1 MNDLKGARVMITGA
15 TGFLGQHVSILLAAA
30 GAELIPVSR
39 RFGFDLTDEARA
51 LSAILV
57 ARPDIVIHLA
67 APREDAPPAT
77 AVRDALLMG
86 LNVLDA
92 CSMARAKLVMVSRHG
107 PSRSP
112 HYAVQ
117 QALFAAARAHMRQ
130 HGLSFVQ
137 LVPCDVYG
145 PLDHFDSKRP
155 FRLIPSIISRLLDA
169 KTKDTKTLVLDGD
182 GKKPFPLLYVED
194 AAQAVV
200 MACTLSG
207 CSESLGICGPESLKL
222 ERISAAAARC
232 VEYKG
237 DIEWD
242 QEAYLWQ
249 PATQNG
255 AIARKILGWEPVT
268 KVEQGLKA
276 TYEWLSKKTAVVT

>member
-1 MNDLKGARVMITGA
+1 MDSLKGARVLITGA
-15 TGFLGQHVSILLAAA
+15 TGFMGQHVSALLVAA
-30 GAELIPVSR
+30 GAEPIPINR
-39 RFGFDLTDEARA
+39 RFGFDLTDEARTLA
-51 LSAILV
+51 AILV

-67 APREDAPPAT
+67 APREDAST

-86 LNVLDA
+86 LNVMGA
-92 CSMARAKLVMVSRHG
+92 CSMARAKLVMVARNG
-107 PSRSP
+107 PLGSP
-112 HYAVQ
+112 HRAVW
-117 QALFAAARAHMRQ
+117 QALLAAARAYMSR

-145 PLDHFDSKRP
+145 PLDHFDGKRP
-155 FRLIPSIISRLLDA
+155 FRLIPSIVSSLLDA
-169 KTKDTKTLVLDGD
+169 KTKDAKKLVLQGN

-200 MACTLSG
+200 MACTLPG
-207 CSESLGICGPESLKL
+207 CSESLGICGPEALKL

-237 DIEWD
+237 DIEWEPQVD
-242 QEAYLWQ
+242 PWQ

-255 AIARKILGWEPVT
+255 AIAREILGWEPVT
-268 KVEQGLKA
+268 KVEQGLKK
-276 TYEWLSKKTAVVT
+276 TCEWLSKKKVSV